1 LGKTGQNS
9 GNMDKDKMKKTSKFL
24 SLVLRHQPQIIDL
37 QLDELGWAN
46 VEELLQKAKI
56 DRDTLDYVIENNDKK
71 RFRLSED
78 GTKIKASQGHTIAI
92 EADFL
97 TAIPP
102 DFLYHGT
109 NTAAVNAIKNEGI
122 KKMSRHHVH
131 LSADVETAT
140 KVGQRRK
147 GELTILTIKAK
158 EMHHAGMLFY
168 ISANGVWLVKEVPSQ
183 YITVTS

>member
-1 LGKTGQNS
+1 
-9 GNMDKDKMKKTSKFL
+9 MDKDKMKKTSKFL
-24 SLVLRHQPQIIDL
+24 SLVLRHQPQLIDL
-37 QLDELGWAN
+37 QLDEQGWAN

-56 DRDTLDYVIENNDKK
+56 DRNTLDYVIENNDKK
-71 RFRLSED
+71 RFRLNED
-78 GTKIKASQGHTIAI
+78 GTKIKASQGHTIEI
-92 EADFL
+92 EADFP

-109 NTAAVNAIKNEGI
+109 NTAAVSVIKNEGI

-147 GELTILTIKAK
+147 GELTILAIKAL
-158 EMHHAGMLFY
+158 EMHNEGIPFY
-168 ISANGVWLVKEVPSQ
+168 ISANGVWLVDEVPAK
-183 YITVTS
+183 YITVIS